1 MSGAATTGIEAED
14 LDLPRVISNVPLF
27 ALEKASFE
35 ESRES
40 FDELLNSNSIIQAS
54 DAFTVYDLEDGYT
67 RDLFDIC
74 DRLLVT
80 AEVKI
85 YAAILLNKYD
95 AFKCSHGFIHRL
107 SFRYICA
114 VSDIRDVRL
123 RMISVIQIASKMH
136 MMHFSPRVHELI
148 AVMKD
153 VEGWVSP
160 EQLVESEL
168 IVLEV
173 LDFDVMMHSS
183 PVAYLEAILHTLAVK
198 HASDFKLNLEMYWKT
213 VLQLLEL
220 VYLSYSQ
227 AFELADETYRR
238 RTKECNMYLNR
249 RSFNHLRMDYVL
261 LACGIIC
268 VPISRLF
275 GYKKLLQMVHDLSA
289 CAGLR
294 TGHVLAMG
302 AGIYDAIMKDS
313 RMHQSTFDLL
323 VKFDEMLLSLKNEA
337 SKSRRMAR
345 KRRAEEINV

>member
-85 YAAILLNKYD
+85 YAAILLNK
-95 AFKCSHGFIHRL
+95 
-107 SFRYICA
+107 YICA